1 MTLYMYKHRHV
12 CITFLFSNG
21 SGRFCGALYYCILIS
36 CVFQSVCA
44 LLFCFCSQWEKLQK
58 DNTDPGQ
65 LKGIKA
71 TLWRLQ
77 ASAHTAGR
85 AVREPSVA
93 NAKLQHFH

>member
-1 MTLYMYKHRHV
+1 MYKHRHV

-44 LLFCFCSQWEKLQK
+44 LLFCFSSQWEKLQK